1 MKQQPDLQK
10 IQEDMQPGS
19 LSATGFLGHD
29 ERNLADIMRVDQAAV
44 DALGLTHE
52 AIANAMRAL
61 TDAAMAGLGRPVDF
75 AGNYIV
81 VVEEFMGKIACPFRD
96 NHKAAKR
103 TITATNRK
111 TGQSMSWTDLS
122 VHMIGRH
129 GFYEGQGSPY
139 RHDPAALADFLALT
153 GQAGNPQA

>member
-10 IQEDMQPGS
+10 IQANMQPGS
-19 LSATGFLGHD
+19 LSAAGFLGTD
-29 ERNLADIMRVDQAAV
+29 ERNLADILRADQSVVD
-44 DALGLTHE
+44 DLGLTHE
-52 AIANAMRAL
+52 SIANAMRSL
-61 TDAAMAGLGRPVDF
+61 SDAAMAGLGRPVDY

-96 NHKAAKR
+96 NHRSIKR

-111 TGQSMSWTDLS
+111 TGQIMSWTDLS
-122 VHMIGRH
+122 VHMIERH
-129 GFYEGQGSPY
+129 GFYEGLGSPY

-153 GQAGNPQA
+153 GQTG